1 MTKEVIVIGG
11 GLAGSE
17 AAYQIAKRGIKVKL
31 YEMRPAK
38 QTPVHKTGKLAELVC
53 SNSLKSVDLYNASGL
68 LKFEM
73 ETLDSLIIRAAK
85 EAKINEGKALVVD
98 RNIFSDIITRTIEE
112 HPNVEIIRE
121 EVKEIPRDRIVIVA
135 TGPLTSDDLAKDI
148 QRLTGEDYLAFY
160 DAVSPIVD
168 GETLNYDKLFWADRH
183 GRDPYAYLNAPFT
196 QEEYYRFVEELLNAE
211 KYEIKEFEQNPKFF
225 EGCLPIEEM
234 ARRGPDTLRFGP
246 MNPRGLVDPRTGKE
260 PFAVVQLRP
269 ENRDRTAFS
278 LVGFQTQLKWGEQ
291 KRVFRLIPGLENAE
305 FLRYGVIHRNTF
317 IKSPKVLRATLQM
330 REHPNIFFAGQ
341 ITGVEG
347 YVASSASGLIAG
359 INASRLVRGKEP
371 IAPPEETMMG
381 ALLHYIENA
390 DPEHFQPMPP
400 QFGLFENIPPHL
412 KGRKRREYMIE
423 RAVRAIREF
432 AEKLEL

>member
-17 AAYQIAKRGIKVKL
+17 AAYQLAKRRIKVKL
-31 YEMRPAK
+31 FEMRPAK

-53 SNSLKSVDLYNASGL
+53 SNSLKSVDLYNAAGL
-68 LKFEM
+68 LKYEM
-73 ETLDSLIIRAAK
+73 EQLDSLIVRAAK
-85 EAKINEGKALVVD
+85 EAKISEGKALVVD
-98 RNIFSDIITRTIEE
+98 RNIFADIITRTLEE
-112 HPNVEIIRE
+112 HPNVEVIRE
-121 EVKEIPRDRIVIVA
+121 EVKKIPRDRIVIVA
-135 TGPLTSDDLAKDI
+135 TGPLTSEDLSEDI
-148 QRLTGEDYLAFY
+148 KRLTGEDYLAFY

-168 GETLNYDKLFWADRH
+168 GETLDYEKLFWADRH
-183 GRDPYAYLNAPFT
+183 GKDPYAYLNAPFT
-196 QEEYYRFVEELLNAE
+196 EEEYYRFVEELLNAE

-269 ENRDRTAFS
+269 ENKDRTAFS

-291 KRVFRLIPGLENAE
+291 KRVFRLIPGLEKAE

-359 INASRLVRGKEP
+359 INAARLSQGKEP
-371 IAPPEETMMG
+371 VVPPKETMIG

-400 QFGLFENIPPHL
+400 QFGLFEDIPPHL
-412 KGRKRREYMIE
+412 RGRRRREYMIQ
-423 RAVRAIREF
+423 RALKGIEELR
-432 AEKLEL
+432 KLLEL